1 MFKFK
6 YGARRKFTMFD
17 INSSKKLSRRK
28 FLGVSTSMAVGG
40 VVGGLVVGGLSGYF
54 AAMSTQSTA
63 QRTVYQTVTAPV
75 YQTVTAPARTETI
88 TRTITAGAAV
98 QEKTLKIGEIA
109 GLSGGIAPYGVPLHN
124 SRLIAVEEINA
135 AGGVVIGDTRY
146 KLELVY
152 VDGARRDDAIAALER
167 FVEQEGIK
175 FILDGAS
182 SSNYYALGP
191 IIKEKHPKALVIAS
205 GGYDPATTKGIPNF
219 FRNTFD
225 TSDLFALE
233 IKWLKKQGV
242 RRLATLIDKNHA
254 DAILY
259 VEKLL
264 PPAGFE
270 IVADER
276 YTTGQADFVPVL
288 TKLKGL
294 DFDALIWH
302 GFEPDHVNIIKQ
314 ARTVGLLPPKGQAP
328 DYIWLSQSLAEPDFG
343 GPLMGGDV
351 SFYEGLYIDL
361 FGTAADLPNATPRI
375 RYIRNMYKKKFPD
388 SVYVSWVSTGYD
400 SVYILVRALQKAGT
414 VEDVPK
420 VIDALHK
427 LTTWEVPELTFNHPP
442 GLIFDSEG
450 QAHPIITMGKWENNS
465 FKYVTSTWEDAP
477 EVHDPVKI

>member
-1 MFKFK
+1 MSDRK
-6 YGARRKFTMFD
+6 YSNK
-17 INSSKKLSRRK
+17 ISRRK

-40 VVGGLVVGGLSGYF
+40 AVGGLVVGGLAGYF
-54 AAMSTQSTA
+54 AGGGGQQAGA
-63 QRTVYQTVTAPV
+63 RTVFQTVTGPGRTETLTR
-75 YQTVTAPARTETI
+75 TVTAGQAT
-88 TRTITAGAAV
+88 
-98 QEKTLKIGEIA
+98 QERTLKIAEIG
-109 GLSGGIAPYGVPLHN
+109 GLSGGIAPYGIPLHN
-124 SRLIAVEEINA
+124 SRLMAVEEINA
-135 AGGVVIGDTRY
+135 AGGVVIGNTRY

-167 FVEQEGIK
+167 FVEQEK
-175 FILDGAS
+175 LQFILDGAS

-191 IIKEKHPKALVIAS
+191 IIKEKHPKALVIAA
-205 GGYDPATTKGIPNF
+205 GGYDPGTVKGIPNF
-219 FRNTFD
+219 FRSTFD
-225 TSDLFALE
+225 ISDLFELE
-233 IKWLKKQGV
+233 IRWLRQKGV
-242 RRLATLIDKNHA
+242 RRLAVLIDKNHA

-276 YTTGQADFVPVL
+276 YTSGQADFVPIL
-288 TKLKGL
+288 TKLRGMS
-294 DFDALIWH
+294 FDALIWH

-328 DYIWLSQSLAEPDFG
+328 NYIWLSQSLAEPDFG

-351 SFYEGLYIDL
+351 SFYEGLYVDL

-375 RYIRNMYKKKFPD
+375 RYLRDAYKKKFPD

-414 VEDVPK
+414 VDDVPK

-427 LTTWEVPELTFNHPP
+427 LTIWDVPELTFNYPP
-442 GLIFDSEG
+442 GLIFDREG
-450 QAHPIITMGKWENNS
+450 QAHPIITMGLWENNS
-465 FKYVTSTWEDAP
+465 FRYITSTWEDARH
-477 EVHDPVKI
+477 VHDPVKI